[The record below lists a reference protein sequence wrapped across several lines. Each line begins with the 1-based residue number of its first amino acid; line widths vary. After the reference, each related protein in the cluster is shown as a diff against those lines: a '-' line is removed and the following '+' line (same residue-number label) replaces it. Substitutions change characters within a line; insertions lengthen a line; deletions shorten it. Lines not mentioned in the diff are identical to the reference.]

1 MKRLLLKM
9 CLCLPLL
16 ALFAC
21 EEDEPAVSLSAPNI
35 TNVEVVNDNSVSITW
50 TAVPGAA
57 WYELYRSTNAVDFAY
72 LKRVDGMTSA
82 IDYSPAN
89 GKTNYYKVKAA
100 NSSTSSPMSA
110 AKSIMVD
117 DNQSGSLV
125 APTGVEARVS
135 GNSIFLS
142 WTDVPTANK
151 YNVYRCSTA
160 NGVYSLLTTT
170 SQTSVTDNS
179 PLSGSNYYKVRS
191 VAANGGISEYS
202 TYAYVNYTSGG
213 GTEEPDEPEELPAP
227 TGVQAYQNGNNIRV
241 EWRAVSGASRYQVY
255 YKGPGYGSYS
265 FANTVHTYIDL
276 TNNLKDGN
284 WSFYVIA
291 LNSDYEKGEKSS
303 TVSCRY
309 TSSGGT
315 TPGGGGE
322 EEPTVQAPCPVTY
335 TNCTVSGSKMTLRW
349 RTSTSSGCGKPDK
362 AILRVRES
370 ITGQYVDLQELSGT
384 ATSVTFTY
392 TGWIGTGTYD
402 AGYVYAGIILENE
415 AGTSGGIPKVYDT
428 KNKRWIN

>member
-213 GTEEPDEPEELPAP
+213 GGGTEEPDEPETLPAP

-291 LNSDYEKGEKSS
+291 LDSDYEKGEKSS

-309 TSSGGT
+309 TSSGGA

-322 EEPTVQAPCPVTY
+322 EEPSSQQLAAPTGLSVDSRAIDMFVQISFDEVPLAYKYELYRATSAGGYYRKVTALGGSSL
-335 TNCTVSGSKMTLRW
+335 SGGRYCMTDQNPLDG
-349 RTSTSSGCGKPDK
+349 TSYYKVK
-362 AILRVRES
+362 AIPLSYLGIEES
-370 ITGQYVDLQELSGT
+370 ELS
-384 ATSVTFTY
+384 S
-392 TGWIGTGTYD
+392 
-402 AGYVYAGIILENE
+402 YVRV
-415 AGTSGGIPKVYDT
+415 S
-428 KNKRWIN
+428 R

>member
-16 ALFAC
+16 ALLAC

-213 GTEEPDEPEELPAP
+213 GGSTEEPETLPAP
-227 TGVQAYQNGNNIRV
+227 TGVQAYQAGNNIRV

-303 TVSCRY
+303 TVSCKY
-309 TSSGGT
+309 TSNSGT
-315 TPGGGGE
+315 TPGGGGDE
-322 EEPTVQAPCPVTY
+322 EEPTDQQLATPTGLSVDSRAIDRFVQISFDEVPLAYKYELYRATSAGGYYRKVTA
-335 TNCTVSGSKMTLRW
+335 SGGSQSGGRYCMTDQNPLDG
-349 RTSTSSGCGKPDK
+349 TSYYKVK
-362 AILRVRES
+362 AIPLSYLGIEES
-370 ITGQYVDLQELSGT
+370 ELS
-384 ATSVTFTY
+384 S
-392 TGWIGTGTYD
+392 
-402 AGYVYAGIILENE
+402 YVRV
-415 AGTSGGIPKVYDT
+415 S
-428 KNKRWIN
+428 R

>member
-213 GTEEPDEPEELPAP
+213 GGSTEEPETLPAP
-227 TGVQAYQNGNNIRV
+227 TGVQAYQAGNNIRV

-284 WSFYVIA
+284 WSFYVIV
-291 LNSDYEKGEKSS
+291 LDSDYEKGEKSS

-309 TSSGGT
+309 TSSGGA
-315 TPGGGGE
+315 TPGGEGE
-322 EEPTVQAPCPVTY
+322 EEPSSQQLATPTGLSVDSRAIDMFVQISFDEVPLAYKYELYRATSAGGYYRKVTAIGGSQ
-335 TNCTVSGSKMTLRW
+335 SGGRYCMTDQNPLDG
-349 RTSTSSGCGKPDK
+349 TSYYKVK
-362 AILRVRES
+362 AIPLSYLGIEES
-370 ITGQYVDLQELSGT
+370 ELS
-384 ATSVTFTY
+384 S
-392 TGWIGTGTYD
+392 
-402 AGYVYAGIILENE
+402 YVRV
-415 AGTSGGIPKVYDT
+415 S
-428 KNKRWIN
+428 R

>member
-213 GTEEPDEPEELPAP
+213 GGGTEEPDEPETLPAP
-227 TGVQAYQNGNNIRV
+227 TGVQAYQAGNNIRV

-303 TVSCRY
+303 TVSCKY
-309 TSSGGT
+309 TSNSGT
-315 TPGGGGE
+315 TPGGGGDE
-322 EEPTVQAPCPVTY
+322 EEPTDQQLATPTGLSVDSRAIDMFVQISFDEVPLAYKYELYRATSAGGYYRKVPAIGGSQ
-335 TNCTVSGSKMTLRW
+335 SGGRYCMTDQNPLDG
-349 RTSTSSGCGKPDK
+349 TSYYKVK
-362 AILRVRES
+362 AIPLSYLGIEES
-370 ITGQYVDLQELSGT
+370 ELS
-384 ATSVTFTY
+384 S
-392 TGWIGTGTYD
+392 
-402 AGYVYAGIILENE
+402 YVRV
-415 AGTSGGIPKVYDT
+415 S
-428 KNKRWIN
+428 R

>member
-213 GTEEPDEPEELPAP
+213 GTEEPDEPETLPAP
-227 TGVQAYQNGNNIRV
+227 TGVQAYQAGNNIRV

-291 LNSDYEKGEKSS
+291 LDSDYEKGEKSS

-309 TSSGGT
+309 TSSGGA

-322 EEPTVQAPCPVTY
+322 EEPSSQQLATPTGLSVDSRAIDMFVQISFDEVPLAYKYELYRATSAGGYYRKVTAIGGGSQ
-335 TNCTVSGSKMTLRW
+335 SGGRYCMTDQNPLDG
-349 RTSTSSGCGKPDK
+349 TSYYKVK
-362 AILRVRES
+362 AIPLSYLGIEES
-370 ITGQYVDLQELSGT
+370 ELS
-384 ATSVTFTY
+384 S
-392 TGWIGTGTYD
+392 
-402 AGYVYAGIILENE
+402 YVRV
-415 AGTSGGIPKVYDT
+415 S
-428 KNKRWIN
+428 R